1 MIELVYS
8 NRTEHLLQ
16 VLAGD
21 LEDRQRAG
29 AHPLEPV
36 ELVTPNRHME
46 AWVRLNLAQVNGI
59 AANLRFRRLERFIGE
74 IFAEACPGEI
84 RLVDL
89 DTVEAAVLAVLV
101 DDNLL
106 SAPDLLPVRRYL
118 DSTTGLSAPLE
129 DDQAAQQAAS
139 FSRRITPDGAD
150 LRRVQLAS
158 RAAYLFQEY
167 TFSRPEMIAS
177 WRYDGTSRPLN
188 AYPYNLFANPATHD
202 TSLAPTAAWQKAL
215 WRTVFGENGIL
226 ENNPPTEGG
235 RWSTLDQLT
244 FDDRLFENIN
254 ETGLPTVH
262 VFGVSYVARLFQL
275 LFARLGEA
283 GNIKIYTLN
292 PCAEFWEDVETD
304 RELFYRL
311 DREMPR
317 RKIKSGLDE
326 ELNEDPFGLTDA
338 DTPALRYWGRPGREH
353 IRLLGELTD
362 CDFTSAFADPLAF
375 GSGLLHLLQQDI
387 LVREPERILPAE
399 PAKSPGVKAESAEE
413 TRMKPLPPDDTIRLI
428 AAPSVRREVEWIADE
443 IWRLMRNDKPTPGKT
458 PLRFN
463 DIAVIVNSAER
474 DLYLPQIESV
484 FASCQNLPRSISD
497 LPGAAGSRLIEAMGL
512 LLKLPFGNFS
522 RAEMLAA
529 MSHPAL
535 TSAFDDLTPTDMAA
549 LANRLGIVFGA
560 DHSDHAGTYID
571 EDVFNWDQGISRLA
585 LGAFMTGEKSGDLS
599 YFEIKDSQKLV
610 EEVTTGA
617 GAAAKFGLLARSLLA
632 DARFVTG
639 SKMTLTEWAAFFTA
653 QVDTYMNVDNSS
665 DENDRLRLIRALNKL
680 ETMDLGRQVS
690 GKIAAELAAKALES
704 LAGGRGQYLAEG
716 VVVSSFLPMRAIP
729 FRVVFL
735 LGLGEGLF
743 PASARRDALDLR
755 SARRRAGDVDP
766 SERDRYMFLETL
778 LCARDRLYLSYVR
791 RNEQTGDLLQP
802 SAVVQ
807 ELLHMLKSGY
817 LGETGTEAL
826 RVEPPLRRYDDITS
840 SAESF
845 IDEARVEAHISQ
857 VAGSWQEHISKTS
870 ADRAAPTDEK
880 SDQLA
885 AIRRAA
891 SPEDWEK
898 LSAMLALP
906 GEPPVESPAAR
917 AVAVPGPEDTPP
929 AEEPLTLHLSTLRRF
944 LECPMQGWAAAML
957 GLSSPEDDPADLE
970 EESFEISKLLE
981 TGLLRQ
987 VFYEAS
993 AQGLN
998 PADLYERQAAR
1009 LRLQGKIPVGPLGQA
1024 ITTRHFHTIS
1034 SWGSAIAD
1042 VLNLNG
1048 PGARPSSLPLRL
1060 HQIRFGR
1067 SGEESASETVL
1078 NPLILGV
1085 PLAEPGQPSRI
1096 IKVKLSGLTE
1106 GLTDDCS
1113 TSITLV
1119 PKKAPKGKDM
1129 GTLGSIFR
1137 YMLRGLVDHTA
1148 LAAAEACNSDERR
1161 LLNCYMTDTEAGK
1174 TLELRLKNPDR
1185 DKAVRW
1191 LTTLTSELL
1200 RGPHAYLM
1208 PCEAIFYE
1216 FRNRESG
1223 SGPDGARL
1231 QELTRE
1237 LTANS
1242 WARFSSLWGPV
1253 PSPRL
1258 YDPPAAAEAAR
1269 IAEQRFG
1276 PLFEDIISTEGF

>member
-8 NRTEHLLQ
+8 NRTERLLE

-21 LEDRQRAG
+21 LKERHLAG

-36 ELVTPNRHME
+36 ELVTPNRNME
-46 AWVRLNLAQVNGI
+46 SWVRLNLAQVNGI

-74 IFAEACPGEI
+74 IFAEVCPGEI

-89 DTVEAAVLAVLV
+89 DTVEAAVLAVLL
-101 DDNLL
+101 DDDLL
-106 SAPDLLPVRRYL
+106 AAPDLLPVHRYL
-118 DSTTGLSAPLE
+118 ESAAEQAST
-129 DDQAAQQAAS
+129 
-139 FSRRITPDGAD
+139 FSKRIAPDGTD

-167 TFSRPEMIAS
+167 TFSRPEMVAS
-177 WRYDGTSRPLN
+177 WRYDGQNRPLN
-188 AYPYNLFANPATHD
+188 AYPHNLFADPATHD
-202 TSLAPTAAWQKAL
+202 ASLAPAAAWQKAL
-215 WRTVFGENGIL
+215 WRAVFGENGIL
-226 ENNPPTEGG
+226 EKNPPAEGG
-235 RWSTLDQLT
+235 HWSTLDLLT
-244 FDDRLFENIN
+244 FDDRLFKKIKAA
-254 ETGLPTVH
+254 GLPPVH

-311 DREMPR
+311 DREMPNR
-317 RKIKSGLDE
+317 GKKSGFDE
-326 ELNEDPFGLTDA
+326 ELNEDPFGLAGA

-362 CDFTSAFADPLAF
+362 CDFTSAFANPLAF
-375 GSGLLHLLQQDI
+375 GSGLLQLLQQDI
-387 LVREPERILPAE
+387 LMREPERKLPAE
-399 PAKSPGVKAESAEE
+399 LGECTGNTGNDPIE
-413 TRMKPLPPDDTIRLI
+413 TQVKPLPADDTIRLI
-428 AAPSVRREVEWIADE
+428 AAPSVRREVEWVADE
-443 IWRLMRNDKPTPGKT
+443 IWRLMRSEKPCLSKA

-463 DIAVIVNSAER
+463 DIAVIVNSTER

-484 FASCQNLPRSISD
+484 FASCQNLPGSISD

-522 RAEMLAA
+522 RAEMLSV
-529 MSHPAL
+529 MSHPAV
-535 TSAFDDLTPTDMAA
+535 TGNFEDLTPEDMAA
-549 LANRLGIVFGA
+549 LAEKLGIVFGA
-560 DHSDHAGTYID
+560 DHSDHEGTYIN

-585 LGAFMTGEKSGDLS
+585 LGAFMTGEKSGDMR
-599 YFEIKDSQKLV
+599 YFEAGGSPKLV

-617 GAAAKFGLLARSLLA
+617 GAAARFGLLARSLLA
-632 DARFVTG
+632 DAHFVTG
-639 SKMTLTEWAAFFTA
+639 NKLTLTEWAAFFTA
-653 QVDTYMNVDNSS
+653 QVDTYLNLDDGS
-665 DENDRLRLIRALNKL
+665 DENDRLRLIRALSKL
-680 ETMDLGRQVS
+680 ETMDLGRPVS
-690 GKIAAELAAKALES
+690 GKIAAELAVKALES

-778 LCARDRLYLSYVR
+778 LCARDRLYISYVR

-807 ELLHMLKSGY
+807 ELLHMLKTGY
-817 LGETGTEAL
+817 TGAKGIESL
-826 RVEPPLRRYDDITS
+826 RVEPPLRRYDDKIN
-840 SAESF
+840 SADSF
-845 IDEARVEAHISQ
+845 IDEARVETHIHQIAASRHEQ
-857 VAGSWQEHISKTS
+857 TGKAAVEPATFDSGKT
-870 ADRAAPTDEK
+870 
-880 SDQLA
+880 DQLA
-885 AIRRAA
+885 AIRKAT
-891 SPEDWEK
+891 SPENWEK

-906 GEPPVESPAAR
+906 GDPPATSPAAR
-917 AVAVPGPEDTPP
+917 AVAVPGPDDSPP
-929 AEEPLTLHLSTLRRF
+929 AEEPVTLYLSTLRRF
-944 LECPMQGWAAAML
+944 LECPMQGWASAML
-957 GLSSPEDDPADLE
+957 GLSSPDDDPADLE

-998 PADLYERQAAR
+998 PADLYEERAAR
-1009 LRLQGKIPVGPLGQA
+1009 LRLQGKIPVGHLGQVIA
-1024 ITTRHFHTIS
+1024 SRHLNTIS
-1034 SWGSAIAD
+1034 SWGGAIAGA
-1042 VLNLNG
+1042 LNLNG
-1048 PGARPSSLPLRL
+1048 PGAQLSSLPLRL
-1060 HQIRFGR
+1060 HRLRFGR
-1067 SGEESASETVL
+1067 SSEESASEEVITPLLLSVPVKEPDQPARIL
-1078 NPLILGV
+1078 N
-1085 PLAEPGQPSRI
+1085 
-1096 IKVKLSGLTE
+1096 VKLSGLTE
-1106 GLTDDCS
+1106 GLTEDRS
-1113 TSITLV
+1113 ISITLV
-1119 PKKAPKGKDM
+1119 PKKAPKGKDI

-1137 YMLRGLVDHTA
+1137 YMLRGLVDHAA
-1148 LAAAEACNSDERR
+1148 LAAAEACGCEERR
-1161 LLNCYMTDTEAGK
+1161 LLNCYTSDTEDGK
-1174 TLELRLKNPDR
+1174 TLGLLLKNPGR
-1185 DKAVRW
+1185 EKAIKW
-1191 LTTLTSELL
+1191 LTNLAGELL
-1200 RGPHAYLM
+1200 QGPHAYLM
-1208 PCEAIFYE
+1208 PCEAVFYE
-1216 FRNRESG
+1216 FINREHG
-1223 SGPDGARL
+1223 RPDGARL
-1231 QELTRE
+1231 QSLTRD
-1237 LTANS
+1237 LADNS

-1269 IAEQRFG
+1269 IAETRFG